1 MTDHDTDVVAL
12 LRALPIF
19 AGLDEGVL
27 ARIAQR
33 CVARSVG
40 EGHVLFTTGE
50 ACRGLYV
57 VAAGRVRIY
66 RTSPEG
72 REQVLHVEGP
82 GRSVAELPLFDG
94 GAYPATSVS
103 TGCGVSTVPP
113 PPVTANVTGTRYTP
127 LPCASV
133 T

>member
-40 EGHVLFTTGE
+40 DGHVLFTTGE
-50 ACRGLYV
+50 ACRGRAGERSFAVGV
-57 VAAGRVRIY
+57 VLKLLEHQTGRIKAG
-66 RTSPEG
+66 TLE
-72 REQVLHVEGP
+72 
-82 GRSVAELPLFDG
+82 F
-94 GAYPATSVS
+94 
-103 TGCGVSTVPP
+103 
-113 PPVTANVTGTRYTP
+113 
-127 LPCASV
+127 
-133 T
+133 